1 MYSILRGDCTL
12 VWYISLLTNCILN
25 WKRTQIAE
33 SGFWKDFMADTRIG
47 TLLLHAGLITQA
59 QLQDAT
65 ALSTDSGKSIELSLI
80 EQASIAPQK
89 LAQFLATHAGL
100 PYVETI
106 ADSMA
111 DPALLAKIPL
121 KFLRDNVIIPV
132 KIDGQ
137 ITLLAANPLNFQPL
151 DDVNLLLSGAAQYAV
166 SSYPAIINAINKY
179 YPLEG
184 SKQMIEELKE
194 EPEGMEQ
201 VEFAEIGETDI
212 LEMAT
217 EAPIIKLVN
226 NILYQAV
233 KRNASDI
240 HIEPFEKELRVRY
253 RIDGVMY
260 DIMSPPKRIQGALSS
275 RIKIMSNLNIA
286 EKRLSQDGRM
296 QIKVA
301 DKAIDVRVSVL
312 PVVFGERIVMRL
324 LDKSR
329 TFGNLE
335 TIGLSERDLKIVR
348 ENIHRPN
355 GIIYVTGPTGSGKTS
370 TLYSILGELNTP
382 GVNIITVE
390 DPVEYQMAGVG
401 QVQVK
406 EKIGLTFAAALR
418 SILRQDPDIV
428 MIGETRD
435 QETAQIAVQAALT
448 GHLVLSTLHTN
459 SAAASITRL
468 IDMGVEPFL
477 IASSV
482 ALVIAQRLVRKL
494 CPNCKKPYKPEP
506 DVLKK
511 LGLTAK
517 EAEKITFYKAV
528 GCSECLETGYQG
540 RLAVFEVMEMTAGT
554 AALTMSRA
562 DTAQIRTQAIK
573 DGMVL
578 LVQDGVRKIA
588 QGLTSVEEVLAVAT
602 MEYTVEV

>member
-1 MYSILRGDCTL
+1 
-12 VWYISLLTNCILN
+12 
-25 WKRTQIAE
+25 
-33 SGFWKDFMADTRIG
+33 MADTRTG
-47 TLLLHAGLITQA
+47 ALLLHAGLITEP
-59 QLQDAT
+59 QLQEAT
-65 ALSTDSGKSIELSLI
+65 TLSAESGKPFELCLIERNSIE
-80 EQASIAPQK
+80 PQK
-89 LAQFLATHAGL
+89 LAQFLASHAGL
-100 PYVETI
+100 PFIETI
-106 ADSMA
+106 TDQMA
-111 DPALLAKIPL
+111 DPVLLAKVPL
-121 KFLRDNVIIPV
+121 KFLRDNAVIPLKV
-132 KIDGQ
+132 EGQ
-137 ITLLAANPLNFQPL
+137 IMLLAANPLNFQSL
-151 DDVNLLLSGAAQYAV
+151 DDINLLLSGTAQYAV
-166 SSYPAIINAINKY
+166 SSYPTIINALNKY

-184 SKQMIEELKE
+184 TKQMIEELKE
-194 EPEGMEQ
+194 ESESMEQ

-286 EKRLSQDGRM
+286 EKRLPQDGRM

-301 DKAIDVRVSVL
+301 DKAIDIRVSVL

-335 TIGLSERDLKIVR
+335 TIGLSERDLTMVR

-355 GIIYVTGPTGSGKTS
+355 GILYVTGPTGSGKTS

-382 GVNIITVE
+382 DVNIVTVE
-390 DPVEYQMAGVG
+390 DPVEYQMAGIG

-406 EKIGLTFAAALR
+406 EKVGMTFAAALR

-459 SAAASITRL
+459 SAPASITRL

-482 ALVIAQRLVRKL
+482 AMIIAQRLVRKL
-494 CPNCKKPYKPEP
+494 CPKCKQAYTPEQ
-506 DVLKK
+506 DLLKR
-511 LGLTAK
+511 LGVTAQ
-517 EAEKITFYKAV
+517 EAQKIVFYKAV
-528 GCSECLETGYQG
+528 GCSECIETGYSG

-554 AALTMSRA
+554 AALTMKRA
-562 DTAQIRTQAIK
+562 DTAVIRTQAVK
-573 DGMVL
+573 DGMTL

-588 QGLTSVEEVLAVAT
+588 QGLTTVEEVLAVAT
-602 MEYTVEV
+602 MEYTVEE